1 MRNCKK
7 CDIEHWCENKNKDLC
22 VMELKKGDKIK
33 FVDSN
38 EPNPYKA
45 EYIATVTEVTKTQN
59 VGFEGWG
66 INGIYVTNVEYCSHR
81 QSEIRR

>member
-1 MRNCKK
+1 
-7 CDIEHWCENKNKDLC
+7 
-22 VMELKKGDKIK
+22 MELKKGDKIK

-66 INGIYVTNVEYCSHR
+66 INGIYVTNI
-81 QSEIRR
+81 QKLN

>member
-1 MRNCKK
+1 MKTK
-7 CDIEHWCENKNKDLC
+7 IKTFVLWS
-22 VMELKKGDKIK
+22 LKKEIK
-33 FVDSN
+33 SNFVDSN